1 MKTTW
6 PELSYAEAHKTYET
20 IHLWTQI
27 VGKIRLVKT
36 PWFNH
41 SWHVTLYVT
50 PSGFT
55 TSDMVDGEKHFQLD
69 FDFIRH
75 QLRLKTSAGESHS
88 IDLKGLSVA
97 GCYKQL
103 QDALRQV
110 GIEANINPVPN
121 ELEDPIPFDQDEIHA
136 TYNPEHATALHQAF
150 LRAHDVFSKFKARF
164 SGKCSP
170 VHLFW
175 GSFDLAVSR
184 FSGRDAPK
192 HPGGVPNLPD
202 WVAQE
207 AYSKE
212 VYSCGFWPGSEA
224 LPQAAFYSY
233 IYPEPEGFKVAR
245 IKPKQAYYHPELR
258 EFILPYEAVQ
268 KAEDPEAMLMD
279 FLQSTYEAAAEL
291 AKWDRRALEQEDF
304 SERRKSDQNTYKQ
317 VDKRNKEPKD

>member
-6 PELSYAEAHKTYET
+6 PKLSFKEAQKTYET

-36 PWFNH
+36 PWINH

-55 TSDMVDGEKHFQLD
+55 TSDIVDGEKHFQLD

-75 QLRLKTSAGESHS
+75 QLQLKTSAGETSS
-88 IDLKGLSVA
+88 IDLKKLSVA

-103 QDALRQV
+103 LEALQQV
-110 GIEANINPVPN
+110 GIRADIYPVPN
-121 ELEDPIPFDQDEIHA
+121 ELENPIPFYEDETHG
-136 TYNPEHATALHQAF
+136 TYNPDHATALHQAF
-150 LRAHDVFSKFKARF
+150 LRAHDVFTRFRAGF

-175 GSFDLAVSR
+175 GGFDLAVSR
-184 FSGRDAPK
+184 FSGRDAPL
-192 HPGGVPNLPD
+192 HPGGVPHLPD

-212 VYSCGFWPGSEA
+212 VCSCGFWPGSEA
-224 LPQAAFYSY
+224 FPAAAFYSY
-233 IYPEPEGFKVAR
+233 VYPEPEGYKDAR
-245 IKPKQAYYHPELR
+245 IKPDQAYYHPELR
-258 EFILPYEAVQ
+258 EFILPYDAVQ
-268 KAEDPEAMLMD
+268 EAADPEAVLMD
-279 FLQSTYEAAAEL
+279 FLRSTYEAAANL
-291 AKWDRRALEQEDF
+291 ARWDRKALEQEDF
-304 SERRKSDQNTYKQ
+304 SNRRKTDRKAYKQ
-317 VDKRNKEPKD
+317 VDEDQ